1 VSCQW
6 KNGIPLEVVPM
17 AYVPVM
23 DKLKEMKGKPTLR
36 MAQKKVR
43 ATNTNTRAAQR
54 RGGTPHSRRRV
65 WRAVCSMGFT
75 LSFAP
80 PICPVALRAALQA
93 GPVVTDNGNFVLDV
107 DFGALDPARV
117 AELDR
122 QLQSIVGVVE
132 TGLFVGI
139 VEKAYFGQADG
150 SVTSR

>member
-1 VSCQW
+1 
-6 KNGIPLEVVPM
+6 M

-23 DKLKEMKGKPTLR
+23 NKLKEMKGKPTLR

-43 ATNTNTRAAQR
+43 ATNPRAAQR
-54 RGGTPHSRRRV
+54 RTHHSKRRV
-65 WRAVCSMGFT
+65 WRLCAQCFT

-80 PICPVALRAALQA
+80 PVCLVVLRAALQA

-107 DFGALDPARV
+107 DFGELDPARV
-117 AELDR
+117 SELDR

-132 TGLFVGI
+132 TGLFVGM

>member
-23 DKLKEMKGKPTLR
+23 NKLKEMKGKPTLR

-43 ATNTNTRAAQR
+43 ATNTRATQRSAAQGHTTAGEGF
-54 RGGTPHSRRRV
+54 GGR
-65 WRAVCSMGFT
+65 MLNGFT
-75 LSFAP
+75 HSFAP
-80 PICPVALRAALQA
+80 PICPVMLRAALQA
-93 GPVVTDNGNFVLDV
+93 GPVVTDNGNFVIDV
-107 DFGALDPARV
+107 DFGELDPARV
-117 AELDR
+117 GELDR

-132 TGLFVGI
+132 TGLFVGM